1 MTLVPEGNPAV
12 DKASILGE
20 HFTAFREALADS
32 GMPVGI
38 LLQATMSCSRIAI
51 IFHFPTVRKTVFLLL
66 PGNLRYWVKW
76 DFRFSFNIR
85 KICRRKGK
93 CTQDILQ
100 EASLFIFLLYGALAE
115 CFIFATA
122 NASQR
127 LEILGGGCATLRQT
141 FLTAIFYAQTIEKF
155 VVAIPDMIESYRTA
169 KKVS

>member
-38 LLQATMSCSRIAI
+38 LLQATMSCFRIAI
-51 IFHFPTVRKTVFLLL
+51 IFHFPTVRETVFLLL

-100 EASLFIFLLYGALAE
+100 EASLFIFYYTE
-115 CFIFATA
+115 
-122 NASQR
+122 R
-127 LEILGGGCATLRQT
+127 
-141 FLTAIFYAQTIEKF
+141 
-155 VVAIPDMIESYRTA
+155 
-169 KKVS
+169 